1 MYDLK
6 CLIDRNIKN
15 YYRDKVAVFF
25 SLLSVIILLGI
36 YFLFIGKQFTSGE
49 VFDDMDANLKT
60 FLSIGVIMGGVLVI
74 NTVSL
79 SLGVMGNIV
88 TDLELRKLEGFLV
101 TPVKRYK
108 IILSYYLSSI
118 FVTAIFT
125 LIMFALTIVILG
137 LTSGYWYNLEVIIQ
151 ASLLIIVFTFISST
165 IMIYLTTLLKTLNAF
180 AALSGVL
187 GTFIGFIC
195 GIYMPLSIFSKGMKY
210 IASVIPFTHM
220 TILLK
225 QVLLKQ
231 PLAMLSPAFREGLSE
246 AYGADEIGVLGM
258 AVPMWVL
265 ILGSIVLALVLLFFA
280 SRNMN
285 KKMSK

>member
-1 MYDLK
+1 MYDLQ
-6 CLIDRNIKN
+6 CLIKRNIKN
-15 YYRDKVAVFF
+15 FYRDRVAVFF
-25 SLLSVIILLGI
+25 SLLSVLILLGI

-49 VFDDMDANLKT
+49 AFEGMDGNLKT

-88 TDLELRKLEGFLV
+88 TDLEQRKLEGFLV

-108 IILSYYLSSI
+108 IVLSYYISSI
-118 FVTAIFT
+118 FVTTIFT
-125 LIMFALTIVILG
+125 LIMFALTILILG
-137 LTSGYWYNLEVIIQ
+137 LTSGYWYNLETITV
-151 ASLLIIVFTFISST
+151 ASLLIVLFTFISST
-165 IMIYLTTLLKTLNAF
+165 MMIFLTTLLKTLNAF

-187 GTFIGFIC
+187 GTFIGFLC
-195 GIYMPLSIFSKGMKY
+195 GIYMPLSIFSKGMIY

-231 PLAMLSPAFREGLSE
+231 PLAELSAPLSAGLSE
-246 AYGADEIGVLGM
+246 AYGADEIGVLGASIPIWGLM
-258 AVPMWVL
+258 LASALIAVL
-265 ILGSIVLALVLLFFA
+265 LLFFA
-280 SRNMN
+280 YRNLN
-285 KKMSK
+285 KKMVK